1 MFRDIDPDKIN
12 LSIQSEKVEKPNH
25 WDGLNNLTL
34 TAIFDWARQ
43 IFIQCLN
50 EINEKLS
57 TQLKK
62 LISTKFTYLHEKCLE
77 INDECIMKANISSEN
92 QKSAAGIYLILIS

>member
-1 MFRDIDPDKIN
+1 M
-12 LSIQSEKVEKPNH
+12 QTQKVEKPDH
-25 WDGLNNLTL
+25 WNGLNKLTL

-62 LISTKFTYLHEKCLE
+62 LISTKFTYLHEKCIE
-77 INDECIMKANISSEN
+77 INDECIMKANISSKN
-92 QKSAAGIYLILIS
+92 QKSAASIH